1 MKTKSVID
9 IVCREISQAS
19 PSEQVLLPET
29 IFNAI
34 FLLEKNILYS
44 EQRVYKQC
52 GCFCKATLTVCMS
65 TLSILSQLGC
75 LNIRSLF
82 FRQWTSRGKYPNG
95 YRMWGH
101 ISGWIP
107 DIWPELGLI
116 LDIWSG
122 RTPNTKQAEYSVYAE
137 KILQQFFIGDITFT
151 FFCGSLKIIFIPPV
165 LHNA

>member
-1 MKTKSVID
+1 MSLTYDCSSLKFIYLVLHLPWYKVKTKSVID

-75 LNIRSLF
+75 LNIRS
-82 FRQWTSRGKYPNG
+82 RQWTSRGKYPIR

-107 DIWPELGLI
+107 DIR
-116 LDIWSG
+116 LDTGYLAGARPDTGYLVRPDTEYKTG
-122 RTPNTKQAEYSVYAE
+122 RISEVCRKDLYR
-137 KILQQFFIGDITFT
+137 
-151 FFCGSLKIIFIPPV
+151 
-165 LHNA
+165 